1 MKLYHTNH
9 TKELDEQTF
18 WLFFYV
24 VGNGEWISAGLPI
37 PTVLIPLR
45 HSYYIGYRIEGFF
58 GTPRNRKFLAD
69 VKLRFIATLVR
80 EGATKVQDMG
90 GLIDMSNKNNIHFY
104 DAVYNLRDDIA
115 PQLVSLPTQADENR
129 DRVYSFLSAFGA
141 NTEDLLFDAIRYAI
155 YDFVKA
161 NGKKCL
167 TYEYVEQIARIKYEI
182 IGSKKGWSTAKAK
195 AKAIYRWVME
205 NYNPG
210 NGKNNWNYKRKMTDK
225 EYEMTRRERA
235 ILNAKK
241 IKESKRKMILNTLTG
256 ILKDEYLK
264 PDGTWNVYKL
274 SKDLKMSP
282 KTIRKHIKE
291 LREEGIIK

>member
-1 MKLYHTNH
+1 MKLYHT
-9 TKELDEQTF
+9 KELEQAF

-24 VGNGEWISAGLPI
+24 VGNGEWLSAGLPT
-37 PTVLIPLR
+37 PTVLIPLQ
-45 HSYYIGYRIEGFF
+45 HSYYIGYKIEGFF
-58 GTPRNRKFLAD
+58 GTPRNQKFLAD
-69 VKLRFIATLVR
+69 VKLRFIATLAR
-80 EGATKVQDMG
+80 EGATKVQDIG
-90 GLIDMSNKNNIHFY
+90 GPIDMSNKDNIHFF

-115 PQLVSLPTQADENR
+115 PKLVSLPTQVDENR

-167 TYEYVEQIARIKYEI
+167 TYEYVEEIARIKYEI

-195 AKAIYRWVME
+195 AKAIYKWVME
-205 NYNPG
+205 KYRPGGNYQ
-210 NGKNNWNYKRKMTDK
+210 RKMTNK

-235 ILNAKK
+235 ISNAKK
-241 IKESKRKMILNTLTG
+241 IKETKRKIIINALTG
-256 ILKDEYLK
+256 ILKDEYTK
-264 PDGTWNVYKL
+264 SDGTWNVYKL